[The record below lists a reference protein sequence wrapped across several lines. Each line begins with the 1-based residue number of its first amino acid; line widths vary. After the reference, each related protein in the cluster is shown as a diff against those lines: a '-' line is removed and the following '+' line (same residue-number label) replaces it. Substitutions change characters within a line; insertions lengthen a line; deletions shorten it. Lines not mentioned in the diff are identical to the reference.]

1 MAGMHAAAV
10 ALTALS
16 IVFSPNNGGPQTRWT
31 LSCGPA
37 GGTLSGAAQA
47 CARLQGMDNPFLP
60 VPANMACT
68 DVYGGPETARVV
80 GTFRGRHIWVVFRRT
95 NGCEI
100 ARWRRVSFL
109 FPAS

>member
-1 MAGMHAAAV
+1 MVGMHAAAV
-10 ALTALS
+10 ALTAIS
-16 IVFSPNNGGPQTRWT
+16 IVFSPNDGGSRARWT

-37 GGTLSGAAQA
+37 GGTLPRATQA
-47 CARLQGMDNPFLP
+47 CARLKGMDNPFLP
-60 VPANMACT
+60 VTAGTACT
-68 DVYGGPETARVV
+68 DVYGGPETARVA

-100 ARWRRVSFL
+100 ARWRRASFL